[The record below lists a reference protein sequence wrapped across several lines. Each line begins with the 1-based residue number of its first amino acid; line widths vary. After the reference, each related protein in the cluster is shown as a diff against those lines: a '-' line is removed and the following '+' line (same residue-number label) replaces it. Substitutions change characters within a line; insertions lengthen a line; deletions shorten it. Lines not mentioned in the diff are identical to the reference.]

1 MVESQRIFRSRVD
14 RRHADMTNS
23 FDWIVHLLSK
33 GFCIFRVGMVDL
45 ELGWLEY
52 KHSSHLYCLWIWC
65 INNVLVVTAWF
76 VFFSFIMSKRKH
88 ALCIF
93 CFAFTPPPSIENEC
107 NNEKMLL
114 LCLAHVFTPETQ
126 FNERE
131 QLNFLNSSWIYV
143 IHTETHLS
151 DFNGETR
158 GGQTITT

>member
-76 VFFSFIMSKRKH
+76 VFFFIHHVKKKTCSVYLL
-88 ALCIF
+88 LCVHP
-93 CFAFTPPPSIENEC
+93 AIENEC